1 MLAVSRGHVSRQT
14 IISAPDKNLE
24 RLSGNHFD
32 LETKTFDLETE
43 TELKTKT
50 FVLETKIFVLETE
63 NLILRY
69 LNLFTNLYF
78 KTSHFLVE
86 NCVTLLGQ
94 YLVGQ

>member
-1 MLAVSRGHVSRQT
+1 MLAASRGHVTRQT
-14 IISAPDKNLE
+14 ITSAPDKNHE
-24 RLSGNHFD
+24 RLHEPPGNHFD

-43 TELKTKT
+43 NWLKTKT

-86 NCVTLLGQ
+86 NV
-94 YLVGQ
+94 